1 VSEFNMDDKLS
12 FDTMSKEE
20 KRIEL
25 YLSQKRL
32 LETFLERN
40 AISRAQY
47 EKSLSD
53 LTTKMHMEEY
63 R

>member
-1 VSEFNMDDKLS
+1 MEYDKTSSYEGLS
-12 FDTMSKEE
+12 HKE
-20 KRIEL
+20 KKVKL
-25 YLSQKRL
+25 YQSQKRL

-40 AISRAQY
+40 AISKAQY
-47 EKSLSD
+47 EKSLND

>member
-1 VSEFNMDDKLS
+1 MDGKLS

>member
-1 VSEFNMDDKLS
+1 MDDKPA
-12 FDTMSKEE
+12 FDIMSKEE

-25 YLSQKRL
+25 YLTQKRL

-40 AISRAQY
+40 AISKAQY
-47 EKSLSD
+47 EKSLND
-53 LTTKMHMEEY
+53 LTAKMHMEEY

>member
-1 VSEFNMDDKLS
+1 MDDKLS

-20 KRIEL
+20 KRIKL

-40 AISRAQY
+40 AISRAQH

>member
-1 VSEFNMDDKLS
+1 MDGKFA

-47 EKSLSD
+47 EKSLND
-53 LTTKMHMEEY
+53 LTVKMHMEEY
-63 R
+63 SQ

>member
-1 VSEFNMDDKLS
+1 MDDKLS
-12 FDTMSKEE
+12 FDTISKKE

>member
-1 VSEFNMDDKLS
+1 MDDKPA

-40 AISRAQY
+40 AISKAQY
-47 EKSLSD
+47 EKSLND

>member
-1 VSEFNMDDKLS
+1 MDDKLS

-20 KRIEL
+20 KRIKL

>member
-1 VSEFNMDDKLS
+1 MDGKPT
-12 FDTMSKEE
+12 FDMMSKEE

-32 LETFLERN
+32 LETFLERD
-40 AISRAQY
+40 AISKAQY
-47 EKSLSD
+47 EKSLND
-53 LTTKMHMEEY
+53 LTAKMHMEKY

>member
-1 VSEFNMDDKLS
+1 MKPDAIDAFE
-12 FDTMSKEE
+12 TMSKRE
-20 KRIEL
+20 KRIQL

-40 AISRAQY
+40 AISRVQY
-47 EKSLSD
+47 EKSLKD
-53 LTTKMHMEEY
+53 LTEKMHMEAY